1 MRTSIH
7 QWGFM
12 MLFQLF
18 SFICFA
24 SVRKS
29 CIEISTDKGFLSLVY
44 FTSHYSNGI
53 KLAYIFLSATSLVNY
68 GEIKH
73 LLKQPPRYHLI
84 KNMFSGSQMWFC
96 VLMQI
101 MFWRKTKGFFWGGE
115 RVYTS
120 VITQKMTSKMWE
132 CGVKCSTKS
141 SRTKQVQCRSL

>member
-1 MRTSIH
+1 
-7 QWGFM
+7 

-73 LLKQPPRYHLI
+73 LLKQPPRYHLRTC
-84 KNMFSGSQMWFC
+84 FLAVRCGS
-96 VLMQI
+96 V
-101 MFWRKTKGFFWGGE
+101 
-115 RVYTS
+115 S
-120 VITQKMTSKMWE
+120 
-132 CGVKCSTKS
+132 
-141 SRTKQVQCRSL
+141 QCRLCFGEKLKGSSGGGKGVYKCYYTKNDLENVRMWCQM